1 MKRSILNLS
10 IALIAI
16 TNVAFANGNEDH
28 TFKNPKFTEETVMC
42 PQHLPTVHSKT
53 IDEVID
59 ENNRITESEF
69 VEEKDAIV
77 SNSIEDTIA
86 EDSKIIES
94 DFEDVVYPLDFSRI
108 NRKPVVSI
116 VQPKPILVSQL

>member
-28 TFKNPKFTEETVMC
+28 TIKNPQFAEETVMC

-59 ENNRITESEF
+59 ENNLITESEF

-94 DFEDVVYPLDFSRI
+94 DFEDVLYPLDFSRI
-108 NRKPVVSI
+108 NRKPVVSL

>member
-16 TNVAFANGNEDH
+16 ANVAFANGNEVH
-28 TFKNPKFTEETVMC
+28 TIKNPQFAEETVMC
-42 PQHLPTVHSKT
+42 PQHLPTVQSKT

-69 VEEKDAIV
+69 AEEKGALRK
-77 SNSIEDTIA
+77 SIEDII
-86 EDSKIIES
+86 EENNNIIES
-94 DFEDVVYPLDFSRI
+94 DFADVVYPLDFSRI
-108 NRKPVVSI
+108 NRKPVVRML
-116 VQPKPILVSQL
+116 QPKPILVSQL

>member
-28 TFKNPKFTEETVMC
+28 TIKNPKFTEETVMC

-69 VEEKDAIV
+69 AEEKGALRK
-77 SNSIEDTIA
+77 SIEDII
-86 EDSKIIES
+86 EENNNIIES
-94 DFEDVVYPLDFSRI
+94 DFADVVYPLDFSRI
-108 NRKPVVSI
+108 NRKPVVRML
-116 VQPKPILVSQL
+116 QPKPILVSQL